1 MHKYTGNKPDL
12 EYTFYKGNTE
22 RTQSYQEKVLSSSK
36 KGRLILTPEKS
47 KTNLL
52 KKKQLN

>member
-36 KGRLILTPEKS
+36 KGRLILTPERVKLISS
-47 KTNLL
+47 KRN
-52 KKKQLN
+52 N